1 MTGGDEGRPAGAD
14 PRSARPV
21 TLPAQPPAVPPQA
34 GPPQAGPPRAG
45 PPRAGPPRAGPPQAG
60 APSAGVATAAVQQ
73 DGDGTAAAPDGGGP
87 VSGPAS
93 TEPAST
99 EPASTGPARK
109 RTDPWKAAF
118 FVLAVVAI
126 IAGVTWA
133 LLGSKFLVV
142 RSITVTGAPDI
153 PRGQVIAAAGVR
165 AGTPL
170 IRISTGTVARRVEGL
185 TLVESARVTR
195 SWPNAVTIT
204 IVERT
209 AALAVR
215 ESTGWDLVD
224 RFGVVLHQVPTRPHD
239 LPRLR
244 TSTAPGQL
252 RGNPA
257 VFAAATVGRE
267 LPARLAAKV
276 RSIAAPTADTVT
288 LYLRH
293 GRTVVWGDVSQTA
306 VKARELAIL
315 MRGKARYFDVSDP
328 RAVVTAPTAPRG

>member
-1 MTGGDEGRPAGAD
+1 MTGGQDRQDGAD
-14 PRSARPV
+14 PRPV
-21 TLPAQPPAVPPQA
+21 TLPAQPSAVPMA
-34 GPPQAGPPRAG
+34 DGP
-45 PPRAGPPRAGPPQAG
+45 G
-60 APSAGVATAAVQQ
+60 ADRPAPGGVATAAPP
-73 DGDGTAAAPDGGGP
+73 DGTGAPGAAPG
-87 VSGPAS
+87 
-93 TEPAST
+93 
-99 EPASTGPARK
+99 RK
-109 RTDPWKAAF
+109 RADPWKAAF

-142 RSITVTGAPDI
+142 RSITVNGAPDI
-153 PRGQVIAAAGVR
+153 PRSQVIAAAGVR

-170 IRISTGTVARRVEGL
+170 IRISTGTVARRVERL

-195 SWPNAVTIT
+195 SWPKSITIT

-215 ESTGWDLVD
+215 EPSGWDLVD
-224 RFGVVLHQVPTRPHD
+224 RFGVVLHQAPSRPHG

-244 TSTAPGQL
+244 TSTAPDLL

-257 VFAAATVGRE
+257 VFAAATVERE

-293 GRTVVWGDVSQTA
+293 GRTVVWGDPSQTA

-315 MRGKARYFDVSDP
+315 MRGRARYFDVSDP
-328 RAVVTAPTAPRG
+328 RAVVTAPTAPAR

>member
-1 MTGGDEGRPAGAD
+1 MTGGQDQQDGAD
-14 PRSARPV
+14 PRPARPV
-21 TLPAQPPAVPPQA
+21 TLPAQPTAVPPP
-34 GPPQAGPPRAG
+34 GVP
-45 PPRAGPPRAGPPQAG
+45 
-60 APSAGVATAAVQQ
+60 APGGVATAARP
-73 DGDGTAAAPDGGGP
+73 DGTGAPAAAPG
-87 VSGPAS
+87 S
-93 TEPAST
+93 
-99 EPASTGPARK
+99 K
-109 RTDPWKAAF
+109 RAHPWKAAF

-142 RSITVTGAPDI
+142 RSITVNGAPDI
-153 PRGQVIAAAGVR
+153 PRSQVITAAGVR

-170 IRISTGTVARRVEGL
+170 IRISTGTVARRVERL

-195 SWPNAVTIT
+195 SWPNAITIT

-215 ESTGWDLVD
+215 EPAGWDLVD
-224 RFGVVLHQVPTRPHD
+224 RFGVVLKQVQSRPHG
-239 LPRLR
+239 LSRLR
-244 TSTAPGQL
+244 TSTAPDLL

-293 GRTVVWGDVSQTA
+293 GRTVVWGDASQTA
-306 VKARELAIL
+306 MKARELAIL
-315 MRGKARYFDVSDP
+315 MRGRARYFDVSDP
-328 RAVVTAPTAPRG
+328 RAVVTAPTAPAG

>member
-1 MTGGDEGRPAGAD
+1 MTGGPDQQDGAD
-14 PRSARPV
+14 PRPARPV
-21 TLPAQPPAVPPQA
+21 TLPAQPTAVPP
-34 GPPQAGPPRAG
+34 P
-45 PPRAGPPRAGPPQAG
+45 G
-60 APSAGVATAAVQQ
+60 APAPGGVATAARP
-73 DGDGTAAAPDGGGP
+73 DGTGAPAAAPG
-87 VSGPAS
+87 S
-93 TEPAST
+93 
-99 EPASTGPARK
+99 K
-109 RTDPWKAAF
+109 RAHPWKAAF

-142 RSITVTGAPDI
+142 RSITVDGAPDI
-153 PRGQVIAAAGVR
+153 PRSQVITAAGVR

-170 IRISTGTVARRVEGL
+170 IRISTGTVARRVERL

-195 SWPNAVTIT
+195 SWPNAITIT

-215 ESTGWDLVD
+215 EPAGWDLVD
-224 RFGVVLHQVPTRPHD
+224 RFGVVLKQVQSRPHG

-244 TSTAPGQL
+244 TSTAPDLL

-293 GRTVVWGDVSQTA
+293 GRTVVWGDASQTA
-306 VKARELAIL
+306 MKARELAIL
-315 MRGKARYFDVSDP
+315 MRGRARYFDVSDP
-328 RAVVTAPTAPRG
+328 RAVVTAPTAPAG

>member
-1 MTGGDEGRPAGAD
+1 MTGGRDRQDGAD
-14 PRSARPV
+14 PRPARPV
-21 TLPAQPPAVPPQA
+21 TLPAQHPAVPPSA
-34 GPPQAGPPRAG
+34 RPTPEGPGPAVRTPDG
-45 PPRAGPPRAGPPQAG
+45 PA
-60 APSAGVATAAVQQ
+60 SAGVATAAPPGATGGPGAL
-73 DGDGTAAAPDGGGP
+73 DAPETAAPD
-87 VSGPAS
+87 
-93 TEPAST
+93 
-99 EPASTGPARK
+99 RK
-109 RTDPWKAAF
+109 RPDHWKAAF

-170 IRISTGTVARRVEGL
+170 IRISTGTVTRRVERL

-195 SWPNAVTIT
+195 SWPNAMTIA

-209 AALAVR
+209 AVLKVR
-215 ESTGWDLVD
+215 DGDGWDLVD
-224 RFGVVLHQVPTRPHD
+224 RFGVVLHQVQRRPHG

-244 TSTAPGQL
+244 TSTAPDLL

-267 LPARLAAKV
+267 LPAELAAKV

-293 GRTVVWGDVSQTA
+293 GRIVVWGDASQTA

-315 MRGKARYFDVSDP
+315 MRGRARYFDVSDP
-328 RAVVTAPTAPRG
+328 RAVVTAPTAPAR

>member
-1 MTGGDEGRPAGAD
+1 MTGGRDQQDGAD
-14 PRSARPV
+14 PGPARPV
-21 TLPAQPPAVPPQA
+21 TLPAQPTAVPP
-34 GPPQAGPPRAG
+34 P
-45 PPRAGPPRAGPPQAG
+45 G
-60 APSAGVATAAVQQ
+60 APAPGGVATAAPP
-73 DGDGTAAAPDGGGP
+73 DGTGAPAAGP
-87 VSGPAS
+87 GKKQAH
-93 TEPAST
+93 
-99 EPASTGPARK
+99 
-109 RTDPWKAAF
+109 PWKAAF

-142 RSITVTGAPDI
+142 RSITVNGAPDI
-153 PRGQVIAAAGVR
+153 PRSQVITAAGVR

-170 IRISTGTVARRVEGL
+170 IRISTGTVARRVEQL

-195 SWPNAVTIT
+195 SWPNAIMIT

-215 ESTGWDLVD
+215 EPAGWDLVD
-224 RFGVVLHQVPTRPHD
+224 RFGVVLRQVQSRPHG

-244 TSTAPGQL
+244 TSTAPDLL

-293 GRTVVWGDVSQTA
+293 GRTVVWGDASQTA
-306 VKARELAIL
+306 MKARELAIL
-315 MRGKARYFDVSDP
+315 MRGRAHYFDVSDP
-328 RAVVTAPTAPRG
+328 RAVVTAPTAPAG

>member
-1 MTGGDEGRPAGAD
+1 MTGGQDQQDGAD
-14 PRSARPV
+14 PRPARPV
-21 TLPAQPPAVPPQA
+21 ALPAQPTAVPPP
-34 GPPQAGPPRAG
+34 GVP
-45 PPRAGPPRAGPPQAG
+45 
-60 APSAGVATAAVQQ
+60 APGRVATAARP
-73 DGDGTAAAPDGGGP
+73 DGTGTPAAAPG
-87 VSGPAS
+87 S
-93 TEPAST
+93 
-99 EPASTGPARK
+99 K
-109 RTDPWKAAF
+109 RAHPWKAAF

-142 RSITVTGAPDI
+142 RSITVNGAPDI
-153 PRGQVIAAAGVR
+153 PRSQVITAAGVR

-170 IRISTGTVARRVEGL
+170 IRISTGTVARRVERL

-195 SWPNAVTIT
+195 SWPNAITIT

-215 ESTGWDLVD
+215 EPAGWDLVD
-224 RFGVVLHQVPTRPHD
+224 RFGVVLKQVQSRPHG

-244 TSTAPGQL
+244 TSTAPDLL

-293 GRTVVWGDVSQTA
+293 GRTVVWGDASQTA
-306 VKARELAIL
+306 MKARELAIL
-315 MRGKARYFDVSDP
+315 MRGRARYFDVSDP
-328 RAVVTAPTAPRG
+328 RAVVTAPTAPAG

>member
-1 MTGGDEGRPAGAD
+1 MTGGPDQRKGTGPG
-14 PRSARPV
+14 PARPV
-21 TLPAQPPAVPPQA
+21 TLPAQPPAVPRPA
-34 GPPQAGPPRAG
+34 GPPPDGPAPAGSALAGDPP
-45 PPRAGPPRAGPPQAG
+45 
-60 APSAGVATAAVQQ
+60 AGVATAEPP
-73 DGDGTAAAPDGGGP
+73 GSTAGPAAPDGGAPG
-87 VSGPAS
+87 SGAPAPDLARTS
-93 TEPAST
+93 
-99 EPASTGPARK
+99 PARK
-109 RTDPWKAAF
+109 RADPWKAAF

-153 PRGQVIAAAGVR
+153 PRGQVIAASGVR

-170 IRISTGTVARRVEGL
+170 IRISTGTVARRVEQL

-195 SWPNAVTIT
+195 SWPNAITIS
-204 IVERT
+204 IVERR

-215 ESTGWDLVD
+215 DPAGWDLID
-224 RFGVVLHQVPTRPHD
+224 RFGVVLHQVQGRPHGM
-239 LPRLR
+239 PRLR
-244 TSTAPGQL
+244 TSTAPDQL

-257 VFAAATVGRE
+257 VFAAATVETE

-293 GRTVVWGDVSQTA
+293 GRIVVWGDASQTA

-315 MRGKARYFDVSDP
+315 MRGQARYFDVSNP

>member
-1 MTGGDEGRPAGAD
+1 MTGGPDQQDGAD
-14 PRSARPV
+14 PRPARPV
-21 TLPAQPPAVPPQA
+21 TLPAQPTAVPP
-34 GPPQAGPPRAG
+34 P
-45 PPRAGPPRAGPPQAG
+45 G
-60 APSAGVATAAVQQ
+60 APAPGGVATAAPP
-73 DGDGTAAAPDGGGP
+73 DGTGAPAAAPGKKQ
-87 VSGPAS
+87 AH
-93 TEPAST
+93 
-99 EPASTGPARK
+99 
-109 RTDPWKAAF
+109 PWKAAF

-142 RSITVTGAPDI
+142 RSITVNGAPDI
-153 PRGQVIAAAGVR
+153 PRSQVITAAGVR

-170 IRISTGTVARRVEGL
+170 IRISTGTVARRVEQL
-185 TLVESARVTR
+185 TLVESARVSR
-195 SWPNAVTIT
+195 SWPNAITIT

-215 ESTGWDLVD
+215 EPAGWDLVD
-224 RFGVVLHQVPTRPHD
+224 RFGVVLRQVQSRPHG

-244 TSTAPGQL
+244 TSTAPDLL

-293 GRTVVWGDVSQTA
+293 GRTVVWGDASQTA
-306 VKARELAIL
+306 MKARELAIL
-315 MRGKARYFDVSDP
+315 MRGRAHYFDVSDP
-328 RAVVTAPTAPRG
+328 RAVVTAPTAPAG

>member
-1 MTGGDEGRPAGAD
+1 MTGGQDQQDGAD
-14 PRSARPV
+14 PRPDRPV
-21 TLPAQPPAVPPQA
+21 TLPAQPTAVPP
-34 GPPQAGPPRAG
+34 P
-45 PPRAGPPRAGPPQAG
+45 G
-60 APSAGVATAAVQQ
+60 APAPGGVATAARP
-73 DGDGTAAAPDGGGP
+73 DGTGAPAAAPG
-87 VSGPAS
+87 S
-93 TEPAST
+93 
-99 EPASTGPARK
+99 K
-109 RTDPWKAAF
+109 RAHPWKAAF

-142 RSITVTGAPDI
+142 RSITVDGAPDI
-153 PRGQVIAAAGVR
+153 PRSQVITAAGVR

-170 IRISTGTVARRVEGL
+170 IRISTGTVARRVERL

-195 SWPNAVTIT
+195 SWPKSITIT

-215 ESTGWDLVD
+215 EPAGWDLVD
-224 RFGVVLHQVPTRPHD
+224 RFGVVLKQVQSRPHG

-244 TSTAPGQL
+244 TSTAPDML

-257 VFAAATVGRE
+257 VFAAATVERE

-276 RSIAAPTADTVT
+276 RSIGAPTADTVT

-293 GRTVVWGDVSQTA
+293 GRTVVWGDASQTA
-306 VKARELAIL
+306 MKARELAIL
-315 MRGKARYFDVSDP
+315 MRGRARYFDVSDP
-328 RAVVTAPTAPRG
+328 RAVVTAPTAPAG

>member
-1 MTGGDEGRPAGAD
+1 MTGGPDQQDGAGPRP
-14 PRSARPV
+14 ARPV
-21 TLPAQPPAVPPQA
+21 ALPAQPTAVPPPAVSHSAVPDPA
-34 GPPQAGPPRAG
+34 GPAWVGWRPR
-45 PPRAGPPRAGPPQAG
+45 RRR
-60 APSAGVATAAVQQ
+60 
-73 DGDGTAAAPDGGGP
+73 
-87 VSGPAS
+87 
-93 TEPAST
+93 
-99 EPASTGPARK
+99 TGPERPPHRARK
-109 RTDPWKAAF
+109 RAHPWKAAF

-142 RSITVTGAPDI
+142 RSITVNGAPDI
-153 PRGQVIAAAGVR
+153 PRSQVITAAGVR

-170 IRISTGTVARRVEGL
+170 IRISTGTVARRVERL

-195 SWPNAVTIT
+195 SWPNAITIT

-215 ESTGWDLVD
+215 EPAGWDLVD
-224 RFGVVLHQVPTRPHD
+224 RFGVVLKQVQSRPHG

-244 TSTAPGQL
+244 TSTAPDLL

-293 GRTVVWGDVSQTA
+293 HRTVVWGDASQTA
-306 VKARELAIL
+306 MKARELAIL
-315 MRGKARYFDVSDP
+315 MRGRARYFDVSDP
-328 RAVVTAPTAPRG
+328 RAVVTAPTAPAG